1 MSNSI
6 SRAAVH
12 AAEWSSKVPHSEI
25 FAAEGLS
32 SWKEKCNQKYPLR
45 FGSYYHGPIEQ
56 NIDLFSS
63 CRRDLVG
70 VNVRIEVKVV
80 SYVRQ

>member
-12 AAEWSSKVPHSEI
+12 AVEWSFKVPHSEI
-25 FAAEGLS
+25 FAAEGLN
-32 SWKEKCNQKYPLR
+32 SWKEECDQQYPPR
-45 FGSYYHGPIEQ
+45 FGSYYHGSIKQ
-56 NIDLFSS
+56 NVDLFLS
-63 CRRDLVG
+63 RGRDLVG